1 MLAMMPRR
9 RLVLT
14 FCAAL
19 WASASGGVLA
29 QTPSDSPI
37 AAPPP
42 AGVSAA
48 LKALKEAL
56 VPSPNGLTEEEVV
69 QAALVNSPAMKKSQ
83 IDANKADVIQARAK
97 LAFLPR
103 LDLSARYTHL
113 SRVKLP
119 VLSPPTT
126 TRTTTTMTE
135 ATSSTGATTTT
146 ETMETKGPGL
156 SFPQVLDQY
165 LNQASLRLP
174 ITELFLVI
182 IPTYRGTELLSEMA
196 EHQERAKQSSVA
208 YDARAAFYDF
218 IHLQG
223 VVVVAADSVR
233 VREQSVRDLEALARR
248 GAATETDVLRARAA
262 LRNAQLTLAQYSG
275 SVEVSSMRL
284 SRMLGADIDLRR
296 GVAEPL
302 VEFEPG
308 PTPQTGDVVTAAFA
322 QRHEL
327 LAMRALQ
334 RAREKLAQ
342 AKSGGQWP
350 VLSANGNVY
359 YSDPNPRIFPQKDQ
373 FRGSWD
379 VGASLNWS
387 PNDFML
393 ARSQAED
400 AETDLAQV
408 AQDLRMLE
416 DAIAVEVAMAVT
428 SHRTARERIE
438 ATTQNLE
445 ANLRYMSE
453 QQNLLKAGAATL
465 TNVLDAEAELRR
477 AQLEWVDAYMQARL
491 ATAALIK
498 ARGETGLT
506 RGPRSSR

>member
-1 MLAMMPRR
+1 MIAMMLHRR
-9 RLVLT
+9 SVLA
-14 FCAAL
+14 FCTAL
-19 WASASGGVLA
+19 WASAPGAVEA
-29 QTPSDSPI
+29 QTPGDTLVEAQP
-37 AAPPP
+37 AAES
-42 AGVSAA
+42 AG
-48 LKALKEAL
+48 LKALKDAL

-83 IDANKADVIQARAK
+83 IDAEKADVVQARAK

-103 LDLSARYTHL
+103 VDLAARYTRISDL
-113 SRVKLP
+113 DIRFGNT
-119 VLSPPTT
+119 VL
-126 TRTTTTMTE
+126 
-135 ATSSTGATTTT
+135 
-146 ETMETKGPGL
+146 
-156 SFPQVLDQY
+156 PQVLDQFA
-165 LNQASLRLP
+165 NQATLKMP

-182 IPTYRGTELLSEMA
+182 MPTYKGTELLSEVA

-218 IHLQG
+218 IRAQG
-223 VVVVAADSVR
+223 ALVVATDSIQVLD
-233 VREQSVRDLEALARR
+233 QSARDLEALASR
-248 GAATETDVLRARAA
+248 GAATATDVIRARAA
-262 LRNAQLTLAQYSG
+262 LSRAQVMQAERQG
-275 SVEVSSMRL
+275 IVEVSAVRL
-284 SRMLGADIDLRR
+284 TRILGTDVDLKR

-308 PTPQTGDVVTAAFA
+308 PTPQAGDVVTSAFA

-327 LAMRALQ
+327 LALRSLQ
-334 RAREKLAQ
+334 RAREKMTS
-342 AKSGGQWP
+342 AKRGGQWP
-350 VLSANGNVY
+350 VLSAMGNVY
-359 YSDPNPRIFPQKDQ
+359 YSSPNPRIFPQTNE
-373 FRGSWD
+373 FRETWD
-379 VGASLNWS
+379 VGASLSWS

-393 ARSQAED
+393 ARSQAQD
-400 AETDLAQV
+400 SETDLAQV

-416 DAIAVEVAMAVT
+416 DAIAVEATMAVT

-445 ANLRYMSE
+445 ANLRYMTE

-477 AQLEWVDAYMQARL
+477 AQLEWVDAYVQARL